1 MKSFNTSY
9 FKLLTPTYSLLGS
22 ARENWCRRCH
32 WAWSKFCSALECLTG
47 VIPMVYTAI
56 ICLLFYY
63 FFSKSSLSCVS
74 ESFNLHFQGSKGIGG
89 PPGFPGPPGEPGVTG
104 HSGKKGP
111 PGYPGERGSR
121 GSPGEQGPDGKTGE
135 DGFQGGPGFNGREVS
150 KSWRKQN
157 GWGIESRKNPD
168 PW

>member
-1 MKSFNTSY
+1 MF
-9 FKLLTPTYSLLGS
+9 
-22 ARENWCRRCH
+22 
-32 WAWSKFCSALECLTG
+32 SKFR
-47 VIPMVYTAI
+47 
-56 ICLLFYY
+56 F
-63 FFSKSSLSCVS
+63 SCVS

-121 GSPGEQGPDGKTGE
+121 GSPGEQGPDAKTGE

-150 KSWRKQN
+150 KSWRNQN
-157 GWGIESRKNPD
+157 GWGKSEEPTNAPFPRSRASYFRLACFIFQSSLLSESLAQANINQTLIGYFRLPVETINQ
-168 PW
+168 

>member
-1 MKSFNTSY
+1 MQGK
-9 FKLLTPTYSLLGS
+9 
-22 ARENWCRRCH
+22 
-32 WAWSKFCSALECLTG
+32 TG
-47 VIPMVYTAI
+47 VEGVIGPEVSFAPPGMLNRCNSDGVYRHNLFDI
-56 ICLLFYY
+56 LLFC
-63 FFSKSSLSCVS
+63 FQNPVSHVFLSSL
-74 ESFNLHFQGSKGIGG
+74 NLHFQGSKGIGG

-157 GWGIESRKNPD
+157 GLGKSEEP
-168 PW
+168 

>member
-1 MKSFNTSY
+1 MKSFNTPY
-9 FKLLTPTYSLLGS
+9 FKLFTPIHSLLGS
-22 ARENWCRRCH
+22 ARESWWRRCH

-74 ESFNLHFQGSKGIGG
+74 ESFNLHFQGSKGKGG

-157 GWGIESRKNPD
+157 GWGKSEEP
-168 PW
+168 